1 MYKASSQPGSGQ
13 PGGPTADGAG
23 PGHPGGEK
31 PKEDV
36 VDAEFVDV
44 DDKK

>member
-1 MYKASSQPGSGQ
+1 MYKASSQPGAA
-13 PGGPTADGAG
+13 PGDGAG
-23 PGHPGGEK
+23 PQGDGQKPGGEK